1 PAKTDSGVLSQS
13 TKTKDNHCTA
23 RSISSLP
30 ERSAD
35 MHVKQRQLPRTM
47 SFVAGVFLFKIFK
60 THEMDPEIHE
70 LELDEPEKDKPLIN
84 VTISQP
90 SFMITQNINDSV
102 VSFSIFNLSIALP
115 NMADAKQSMPNTNL
129 FPGNIV
135 DTMPGSLTSTGIPPS
150 LMTYKCHLTKQKM
163 REIDIVLAKP
173 LVITISER
181 NISGICRNLMTI
193 YNAVHT
199 KCCVTCSPEAP
210 VFRKS
215 KIMLMKQHTLN
226 ADRFSFKC
234 HNIAFILTDHFEYQ
248 CKLVF
253 NDLKINLK
261 YLSRPEKCS
270 VKYSLGAV
278 YFRTKNKIFLHPV
291 SLNGSIDFISEPWHR
306 LPLINAIVKFN
317 VIQIDFG
324 IYAILQLRHALRDID
339 IILTPTS
346 GCCQSKRLMELKCP
360 KLSSFIRN
368 NKSLKREE
376 FYQDDLRAGAFQF
389 VELTS
394 DSVLPLPYQIQIIK
408 ELRHYMLALSS
419 TKKIVENPIHIKC
432 RMEYFSDVHESFL
445 HYCDFWLSE
454 TNSKDIKLPEREI
467 CATIWRVVILQSLVS
482 INGECFDTSEEDEE
496 LNSIASMNIEEVLGK
511 GRQDADFMLHPKV
524 LVGCMRVDTTF
535 QSNCVPKIE
544 ILLSCNLIKVKLLNQ
559 PDENA
564 DLPPLLKKFRLATT
578 TPISQVF
585 VIFS

>member
-1 PAKTDSGVLSQS
+1 MDTQSDSALYMTPESSSSSAGGVRSLKSLSSSNSLAKTIIPDMRRFKRLGSQTQFESIDEDFEPPPPPPPAKTDSGVLSLS

-30 ERSAD
+30 ERSTD
-35 MHVKQRQLPRTM
+35 PQLKQRQLPRTM

-60 THEMDPEIHE
+60 TYEMDPATHE
-70 LELDEPEKDKPLIN
+70 DDFDEPEKDKPLIN
-84 VTISQP
+84 LTISQP
-90 SFMITQNINDSV
+90 SFMITQNINDSI

-115 NMADAKQSMPNTNL
+115 VMADTIQSMPNTNL

-135 DTMPGSLTSTGIPPS
+135 ETMPGSLTSTGIPPS

-181 NISGICRNLMTI
+181 NISGICKNLMTI

-199 KCCVTCSPEAP
+199 KCCATCLHEAP
-210 VFRKS
+210 VVRKS
-215 KIMLMKQHTLN
+215 KIMLMKQYTLN
-226 ADRFSFKC
+226 ADRLSFKC

-261 YLSRPEKCS
+261 YLSRPEKCA

-291 SLNGSIDFISEPWHR
+291 ALNGSIDFISEPWHR

-324 IYAILQLRHALRDID
+324 IYAILQLRHALLDFD
-339 IILTPTS
+339 IILKYVREELLCFQQLHLHSSLHQDTVK
-346 GCCQSKRLMELKCP
+346 SKRLMEFKCP

-376 FYQDDLRAGAFQF
+376 FYQDDLR
-389 VELTS
+389 
-394 DSVLPLPYQIQIIK
+394 
-408 ELRHYMLALSS
+408 
-419 TKKIVENPIHIKC
+419 
-432 RMEYFSDVHESFL
+432 
-445 HYCDFWLSE
+445 
-454 TNSKDIKLPEREI
+454 
-467 CATIWRVVILQSLVS
+467 
-482 INGECFDTSEEDEE
+482 
-496 LNSIASMNIEEVLGK
+496 
-511 GRQDADFMLHPKV
+511 
-524 LVGCMRVDTTF
+524 
-535 QSNCVPKIE
+535 
-544 ILLSCNLIKVKLLNQ
+544 
-559 PDENA
+559 
-564 DLPPLLKKFRLATT
+564 
-578 TPISQVF
+578 
-585 VIFS
+585 